1 MHKLMIST
9 WLLASNAAL
18 AHDGHGALPL
28 HLHGWEIGLAV
39 VTLVVLAGVILYR
52 ARK

>member
-9 WLLASNAAL
+9 LLLASNAAL
-18 AHDGHGALPL
+18 AHEGHGALPL
-28 HLHGWEIGLAV
+28 HLHGWEIALIVAA
-39 VTLVVLAGVILYR
+39 LAGVAVYW